1 MDIQDRFLS
10 GCVVVDVADEQFGH
24 PKTLLLKSHISHL
37 LKEGHRHIVLN
48 LEKLNMLDSFGL
60 AVLISLLKLCR
71 ENAGSLA
78 LCNVSES
85 VSRLIAITRVE
96 RVLDIYSSESQAVKS
111 FEAV

>member
-10 GCVVVDVADEQFGH
+10 GCVVVAVADAQFGH
-24 PKTLLLKSHISHL
+24 PKTLLLKSHISRL
-37 LKEGHRHIVLN
+37 INEGHRHIILN
-48 LEKLNMLDSFGL
+48 LEKLDMLDSFGL

-71 ENAGSLA
+71 ENAGSLS

-96 RVLDIYSSESQAVKS
+96 RVLDIYSSESQAVQ
-111 FEAV
+111 AYQHN